1 MIHRELIK
9 LNFLIVY
16 QSLKVP
22 IKVVQLKPSALS
34 MFEELVTND
43 ARKVFFFFFA
53 EASQKSRQVDGMRLP
68 YRHRTDRQ
76 TYPFFS
82 LSPVCL

>member
-16 QSLKVP
+16 QTLKVP

-43 ARKVFFFFFA
+43 ARKVFFFFRRGVTKKQA
-53 EASQKSRQVDGMRLP
+53 GGWDETALP
-68 YRHRTDRQ
+68 
-76 TYPFFS
+76 P
-82 LSPVCL
+82 

>member
-43 ARKVFFFFFA
+43 ARKVFFFFFRRGVTKKQA
-53 EASQKSRQVDGMRLP
+53 GGWDETALP
-68 YRHRTDRQ
+68 
-76 TYPFFS
+76 P
-82 LSPVCL
+82 